1 MSHNGQLFES
11 HAAAATAGVKLHRG
25 WAHVNWQVAGW
36 GCCWLSQAKN
46 LNAFGYPWLYTSN
59 YINTCLNNLE
69 SSFNFVLSNLFFF
82 HLPQR
87 RILSTG
93 RATCAFA
100 AQQVPSSFAS
110 PERHRRFLGILEG
123 WYSSKRCRTC
133 QLPCTSMKIEELLR
147 DEASSWQCLFW
158 ISIARQ
164 SKMWIQLH
172 DSISALQNLKQKRF
186 SVSSLFSV

>member
-1 MSHNGQLFES
+1 MAHNGQLFES

-82 HLPQR
+82 TFPSEGFFPPEEQNVLSQLSKCLRVLPHQNDTGGFLAFWKAGIVR
-87 RILSTG
+87 RDAGLVNSL
-93 RATCAFA
+93 A
-100 AQQVPSSFAS
+100 
-110 PERHRRFLGILEG
+110 
-123 WYSSKRCRTC
+123 
-133 QLPCTSMKIEELLR
+133 LL
-147 DEASSWQCLFW
+147 
-158 ISIARQ
+158 
-164 SKMWIQLH
+164 
-172 DSISALQNLKQKRF
+172 
-186 SVSSLFSV
+186 